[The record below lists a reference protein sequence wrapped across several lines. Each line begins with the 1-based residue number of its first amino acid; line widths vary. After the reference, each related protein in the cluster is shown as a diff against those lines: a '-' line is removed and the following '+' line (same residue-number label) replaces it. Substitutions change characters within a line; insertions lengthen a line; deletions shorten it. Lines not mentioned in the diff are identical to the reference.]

1 MDCSRWQF
9 SMFILGDQ
17 YYLRVELTCISRSLL
32 CIMEDQLELSM
43 NSLLSPSVIGWSQH
57 LLQSSHQRCLLPV
70 VVCRDSALPYLRS
83 LANPGNQ
90 STTGPRSPLESMA
103 VFADSLLD
111 SGTVLHGS

>member
-43 NSLLSPSVIGWSQH
+43 NCKIALDQSTSV
-57 LLQSSHQRCLLPV
+57 
-70 VVCRDSALPYLRS
+70 DT
-83 LANPGNQ
+83 NQ
-90 STTGPRSPLESMA
+90 S
-103 VFADSLLD
+103 
-111 SGTVLHGS
+111 